1 MLNKKFGAIPILLIF
16 ALTITGFAYAHW
28 AKTLFI
34 GGTVETGTLECK
46 FVPPLVMDDNEIDK
60 NVGGH
65 SGYISDDGKSIII
78 TITNAYPGYE
88 VYTVFKV
95 KNTGS
100 VPAIITDVIIDED
113 ATTPPPDDIPDLEV
127 SLVNL
132 LGMQLEPGVTTCAE
146 VDILIEQPAGE
157 METYQVSV
165 TIVAQN
171 WSPP

>member
-1 MLNKKFGAIPILLIF
+1 MMNKKFAAIPILLIF

-28 AKTLFI
+28 AKTLFVS
-34 GGTVETGTLECK
+34 GTVETGTLECK
-46 FVPPLVMDDNEIDK
+46 LVSPLLMGDNEIDK
-60 NVGGH
+60 DVGGY
-65 SGYISDDGKSIII
+65 SGYISADGKSIII

-88 VYTVFKV
+88 VYATFKV

-113 ATTPPPDDIPDLEV
+113 ATTLPPDDIPDLEV

-132 LGMQLEPGVTTCAE
+132 LGMQLEPGATTCAE
-146 VDILIEQPAGE
+146 VDILIEQPAAE